1 MKSKSTG
8 NNIRTGLLRV
18 RYGELKQLRKQIEQL
33 ESRNSLGIGLNPGA
47 RAAKLKQRRN
57 RKNQGVQPAF

>member
-1 MKSKSTG
+1 VKSKSTG

-33 ESRNSLGIGLNPGA
+33 ESRNSLGIGSNPGGSGSKTKA
-47 RAAKLKQRRN
+47 TAE
-57 RKNQGVQPAF
+57 